1 MSCSPRL
8 ESGTPP
14 TPSSRSAAARATLAP
29 SSGGALRA
37 DAGRFLAATL
47 ILTTLVALVAT
58 SSARAQGWED
68 DDWGDPGGATTW
80 TGSAQETAWY
90 VRGGIGFTVDPDE
103 LLLNF
108 ELAHQFDQ
116 YISFGPMLQIGV
128 ADNRSIWAPTA
139 NLTITVPD
147 MPGEDLD
154 NFHPFLFAG
163 IGVGVLEN
171 GDRGGRADTRQTGFL
186 VNTGLG
192 LDYALNEQLSVG
204 TRVIFNF
211 LPGRTLNED
220 MFYSWEIVGFKF
232 AF

>member
-8 ESGTPP
+8 QCGSPP
-14 TPSSRSAAARATLAP
+14 TPSPRSTTTRPPGAPAPAASLRPVAGLPFAAALV
-29 SSGGALRA
+29 
-37 DAGRFLAATL
+37 
-47 ILTTLVALVAT
+47 LTTLLTLVAT
-58 SSARAQGWED
+58 SSAWAQGWED
-68 DDWGDPGGATTW
+68 DDWGDPGAATTW
-80 TGSAQETAWY
+80 TGTGLETAWY
-90 VRGGIGFTVDPDE
+90 LRGGIGFTADPDE

-192 LDYALNEQLSVG
+192 VDYALNEQLSVG